1 MMRLERCGFVGMGIC
16 VWRKKKTREKKKK
29 RKGKETSGQKE
40 SKKNKKSQLNDTII
54 FSQYFTINFK

>member
-1 MMRLERCGFVGMGIC
+1 MRGVGQCGQGYVCGGE
-16 VWRKKKTREKKKK
+16 KTREKKK
-29 RKGKETSGQKE
+29 RNGKETYGRKE